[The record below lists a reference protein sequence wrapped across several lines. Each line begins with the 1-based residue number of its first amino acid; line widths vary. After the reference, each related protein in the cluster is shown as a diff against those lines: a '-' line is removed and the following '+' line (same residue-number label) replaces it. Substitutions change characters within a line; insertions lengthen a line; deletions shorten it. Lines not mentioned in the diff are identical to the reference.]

1 MYHLVAS
8 ARADVVIEAAIS
20 IWDIAAITVI
30 VREAG
35 GEVTDIQGQP
45 VTKDTASLIATNGVL
60 HNTVLNYFTP
70 S

>member
-8 ARADVVIEAAIS
+8 GRADAVVEAAIS

-35 GEVTDIQGQP
+35 GRVTDIQGQDI
-45 VTKDTASLIATNGVL
+45 TTDTHSLVATNGIL
-60 HNTVLNYFTP
+60 HDTVLTYFNRP
-70 S
+70 